1 MRTELIRDLLQ
12 HLDADGSLQID
23 NADTKTTQAL
33 EELPIPL
40 DLKRMLQW
48 NWTTGGG
55 RVGRYTL
62 YSVNE
67 ILTNDDFDRLFQRR
81 MIPIG
86 YALNGD
92 ILVLRF
98 ANERCAVG
106 LVSHDQLWEEECGP
120 EEAYVEVTP
129 TVEEYL
135 WRVSEGRYL
144 PIDYYA
150 ASELAELRG
159 ERGGEAA

>member
-1 MRTELIRDLLQ
+1 
-12 HLDADGSLQID
+12 
-23 NADTKTTQAL
+23 
-33 EELPIPL
+33 
-40 DLKRMLQW
+40 
-48 NWTTGGG
+48 
-55 RVGRYTL
+55 
-62 YSVNE
+62 
-67 ILTNDDFDRLFQRR
+67 

-98 ANERCAVG
+98 ASERCAVG

-135 WRVSEGRYL
+135 WRAAEGRYL
-144 PIDYYA
+144 PIDHYA

-159 ERGGEAA
+159 ARGAAAE